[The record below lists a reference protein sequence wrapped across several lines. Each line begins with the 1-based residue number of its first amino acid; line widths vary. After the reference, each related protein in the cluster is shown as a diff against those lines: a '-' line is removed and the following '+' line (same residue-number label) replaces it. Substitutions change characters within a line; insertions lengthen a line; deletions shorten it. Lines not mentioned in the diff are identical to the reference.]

1 MCIQF
6 LIAAVQGLWLLN
18 PPFKPLPYS
27 PNHPEY
33 ICNIYNIEAAAG
45 IFDLN
50 LSLYRKNPQRAA
62 AQQPENQKILR
73 ELVNRKKFLVSQ
85 GV

>member
-1 MCIQF
+1 MEFQ
-6 LIAAVQGLWLLN
+6 LVTAALQWLLLLN

-33 ICNIYNIEAAAG
+33 ICNIYNIEASTG
-45 IFDLN
+45 VFDLN
-50 LSLYRKNPQRAA
+50 LRLYRKNPQRAA

-73 ELVNRKKFLVSQ
+73 ELVNRRKFLVSQ

>member
-1 MCIQF
+1 MG
-6 LIAAVQGLWLLN
+6 AALLRLLQILLQNAALLCLLLLN

-45 IFDLN
+45 VYELN

-62 AQQPENQKILR
+62 AQQPQL
-73 ELVNRKKFLVSQ
+73 
-85 GV
+85 

>member
-1 MCIQF
+1 MG
-6 LIAAVQGLWLLN
+6 AALLRLLQILLQNAALLCLLLLN

-33 ICNIYNIEAAAG
+33 IYNTYNIKAAAG
-45 IFDLN
+45 VIDLN

-62 AQQPENQKILR
+62 AQQPEL
-73 ELVNRKKFLVSQ
+73 
-85 GV
+85 